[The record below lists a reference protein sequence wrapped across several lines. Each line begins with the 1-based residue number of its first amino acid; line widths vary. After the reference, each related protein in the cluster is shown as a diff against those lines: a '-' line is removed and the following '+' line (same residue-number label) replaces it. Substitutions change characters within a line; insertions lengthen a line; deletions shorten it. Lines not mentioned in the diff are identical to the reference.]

1 MVEDDRKELENMKI
15 ITRKYYETMNSLEQK
30 TGKFICMGQWADGH
44 LAYSRVD
51 DNGNVIDEE
60 DGRYVQLR
68 SFNGGLYMQG
78 I

>member
-1 MVEDDRKELENMKI
+1 MKT
-15 ITRKYYETMNSLEQK
+15 ITRKFYETMNDKVQR
-30 TGKFICMGQWADGH
+30 TGKFICIGQWADGH

-51 DNGNVIDEE
+51 DNGNVIDGE

-68 SFNGGLYMQG
+68 SYNGGLYMQG